1 MSRDPIGWAG
11 RRVLVSGCRGF
22 LGSWLVRLLRVRG
35 ACVIGMADSGS
46 PEPRLCS
53 VADIP
58 VAAELRDMAS
68 LVAILQ
74 DHAPDVVFHLA
85 AKSLPSVARYQP
97 HVTFEVNARGT
108 WNLLEAIR
116 TVAPTTRL
124 VLVSTDSVYG
134 ENGGTPF
141 TEDMLMA
148 PDFPYEASKACAEI
162 AARCYARTFGLPVAF
177 ARFCNIYGPGD
188 TNMDRL
194 VAGTVEAVLGGEP
207 PHLRGD
213 GSSIRNYLYVE
224 DAMLALL
231 RVAQALDGE
240 VASGEAFNFCDEA
253 PISSADLVRRIV
265 AAAGR
270 ADLEVVLG
278 PGTPGEI
285 SIKRASA
292 ERARRVLGW
301 HPTVPLDEGLRRT
314 IAWHRER
321 HLAQSPKPRPRRHA
335 SPW

>member
-1 MSRDPIGWAG
+1 MNSTFAGWPG

-22 LGSWLVRLLRVRG
+22 LGSWLVRLLRDRG
-35 ACVIGMADSGS
+35 ACVIGMSDSS
-46 PEPRLCS
+46 S
-53 VADIP
+53 VASAPCPVSDIP
-58 VAAELRDMAS
+58 VTAELRDMES
-68 LVAILQ
+68 LIALLR
-74 DHAPDVVFHLA
+74 DHKPDVVFHLA
-85 AKSLPSVARYQP
+85 AKSLPSVARHQP

-134 ENGGTPF
+134 ENDGTPF
-141 TEDMLMA
+141 TEDMSMA

-162 AARCYARTFGLPVAF
+162 AARCYARTFGLSVAF

-188 TNMDRL
+188 TNMERL

-207 PHLRGD
+207 PRLRGD

-224 DAMLALL
+224 DATHALL
-231 RVAQALDGE
+231 SVAQALDEGE
-240 VASGEAFNFCDEA
+240 SSGEAFNFCDET
-253 PISSADLVRRIV
+253 PVSSAELARRIV
-265 AAAGR
+265 AMAGR
-270 ADLEVVLG
+270 TDLEVVLG
-278 PGTPGEI
+278 SGTPGEI

-292 ERARRVLGW
+292 ERARRLLGW
-301 HPTVPLDEGLRRT
+301 LPTVSLDEGLRRT

-321 HLAQSPKPRPRRHA
+321 HRAQ
-335 SPW
+335 